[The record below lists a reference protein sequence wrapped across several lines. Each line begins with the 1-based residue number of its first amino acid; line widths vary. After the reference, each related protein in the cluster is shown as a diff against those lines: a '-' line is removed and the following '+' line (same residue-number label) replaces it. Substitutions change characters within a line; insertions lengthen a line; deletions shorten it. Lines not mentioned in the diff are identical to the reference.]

1 VNARC
6 PKTGGVCTHGCSRT
20 PAGIVTHC
28 RARTSDDPGRTWPE
42 TSAPSMP
49 VVDLTDWSIDDV
61 GSSIDRDLFSGGGG
75 GFDGGG
81 ASGSF

>member
-20 PAGIVTHC
+20 PAGVVTHC

-42 TSAPSMP
+42 ATAPSMP
-49 VVDLTDWSIDDV
+49 VVDF
-61 GSSIDRDLFSGGGG
+61 SSSSTPDFSGGGG
-75 GFDGGG
+75 SFDGGG
-81 ASGSF
+81 ASGDF